1 MKQCNNLNQGQ
12 TILETM
18 IAIGILGMTLA
29 GVIILLVN
37 ISNYGVSSEARS
49 LAVNYAQEAVDVIKN
64 IRDNE
69 YCSFFSKS
77 GFYNLTKSGNNWQ
90 MSSSGEWND
99 IEGMT
104 DKMKNATG
112 MKGSDNRGRSINV
125 ENITGIPA
133 SEGKKITV
141 EIRWQVK
148 GSPKQTYITIAEI
161 YKWKY

>member
-1 MKQCNNLNQGQ
+1 
-12 TILETM
+12 M

-112 MKGSDNRGRSINV
+112 MKGSDSRGRKISISDIPNV
-125 ENITGIPA
+125 LSG
-133 SEGKKITV
+133 EGRRITV
-141 EIRWQVK
+141 DIMWQVK
-148 GSPKQTYITIAEI
+148 GSPEQTYTTIAEI